1 MATKKKTLTYYLN
14 LPWSYTIEQETYN
27 RKAYYIIRVNELP
40 GVCTDA
46 ETIEEGMVAIKEVI
60 KASIKL
66 YLKQGDPIPE
76 PIDKKKFKGNIA
88 YRTTAERHFLLSKI
102 ALHEQ
107 KSLSKTLDLLVDKS
121 LEKLS
126 LSGIPNHFE

>member
-1 MATKKKTLTYYLN
+1 MTTKKKTLSYYLN
-14 LPWSYTIEQETYN
+14 LPWSYMIEQETYN

-46 ETIEEGMVAIKEVI
+46 ESIEEGMEAIKKVI

-76 PIDKKKFKGNIA
+76 PIDKKKFKGNIS
-88 YRTTAERHFLLSKI
+88 YRTSAERHYLLSKI

-107 KSLSKTLDLLVDKS
+107 KSLSKTLDLLVDKN

-126 LSGIPNHFE
+126 L

>member
-1 MATKKKTLTYYLN
+1 MTTKKKTFSYYLN
-14 LPWSYTIEQETYN
+14 LPWSYMIEQEMYN

-46 ETIEEGMVAIKEVI
+46 ESIEEGMEAIKEVI

-76 PIDKKKFKGNIA
+76 PIDKKKFKENIPSITL
-88 YRTTAERHFLLSKI
+88 RLIDGWIFERI
-102 ALHEQ
+102 
-107 KSLSKTLDLLVDKS
+107 SLY
-121 LEKLS
+121 
-126 LSGIPNHFE
+126 

>member
-14 LPWSYTIEQETYN
+14 LPWSYTIEQEMYN
-27 RKAYYIIRVNELP
+27 RKVYYIISVNELP

-46 ETIEEGMVAIKEVI
+46 ETIEEGMVSIKELI

-88 YRTTAERHFLLSKI
+88 YRTTAERHFLLRKI

>member
-27 RKAYYIIRVNELP
+27 RKTYYIIRVNELP

-46 ETIEEGMVAIKEVI
+46 KTIEEGMTSIKEAIK
-60 KASIKL
+60 AAIKL

-88 YRTTAERHFLLSKI
+88 YRTTAERHYLLSKI
-102 ALHEQ
+102 AVHEQ

-121 LEKLS
+121 IEKLG
-126 LSGIPNHFE
+126 LTELHTNPK